1 MLDDIKKVFAD
12 AWTAFHAEATRQD
25 PEDQVANLLLAMR
38 SEMVAARADLPVYD
52 RNATQAAAELERER
66 GLLAD
71 CVRRQQLAERIG
83 DAETVQVAA
92 EFAAKHQARV
102 AVLEAKAAA
111 AVAERDLRRGEA
123 EEMMRRYKHADTN
136 RFALLAEIRAR
147 QAGRTIGGA
156 MGTGTPLGDDFDRH
170 ASRLDEK
177 AAYAD
182 AMDELDG
189 TPPPSH
195 APVDDVDDRLA
206 ELKRRMG
213 RG

>member
-38 SEMVAARADLPVYD
+38 SEMVAARADLPLYEQTAA
-52 RNATQAAAELERER
+52 RAAAELQRER

-71 CVRRQQLAERIG
+71 CLRRQQLADRIG
-83 DAETVQVAA
+83 DAETVKVAG
-92 EFAAKHQARV
+92 EFAAKHAARV
-102 AVLEAKAAA
+102 TVLEAKSAA
-111 AVAERDLRRGEA
+111 AVAEQELRRSEA
-123 EEMMRRYKHADTN
+123 EEMMRRYKDADTN

-156 MGTGTPLGDDFDRH
+156 MGTGSPLGDDFDRH
-170 ASRLDEK
+170 ASRIDET

-189 TPPPSH
+189 NPPPSR
-195 APVDDVDDRLA
+195 APVEDVDERLR

-213 RG
+213 RE